1 MIDIKV
7 PAIGESITEVTLI
20 KWIKKDGDYVER
32 DEVIAEFESEKATF
46 EVNAEK
52 AGVLKTNAAE
62 GDTLNIGDTLA
73 QIDETAQKTN
83 GSPVK
88 SAPPTPVVQSTTQPA
103 IFAEQPTQTS
113 LPAQGAVA

>member
-46 EVNAEK
+46 EVNAEQS
-52 AGVLKTNAAE
+52 GVLKTNAAE
-62 GDTLNIGDTLA
+62 GDTLNIGVTIA
-73 QIDETAQKTN
+73 QIDDSAKKSD
-83 GSPVK
+83 GSPIQAVQT
-88 SAPPTPVVQSTTQPA
+88 APAASPA
-103 IFAEQPTQTS
+103 PEK
-113 LPAQGAVA
+113 